1 MAKWNSLQDDPEK
14 TEKAKFSF
22 QKYAAIFAK
31 SEKNIK
37 WYEKKNKKGK
47 EKLTSELES
56 LTK

>member
-14 TEKAKFSF
+14 TEKNNFSF
-22 QKYAAIFAK
+22 KKYAAIFAK

-47 EKLTSELES
+47 EKLTS
-56 LTK
+56 